1 MMAPHIHVDIPLK
14 EHNNSSGAETPGS
27 LDLTVSLLPL
37 ESARI
42 VTVGEKKKR
51 ISSEVKFIHIN
62 TENKLGLALTP
73 SVKKIVLLLT
83 FRKIWSI
90 GTKSIEKYLNRRVD
104 WRL

>member
-1 MMAPHIHVDIPLK
+1 MAPHIHVDIPLK

-62 TENKLGLALTP
+62 AENKLGLALTP